1 VIVSRT
7 ARLFIITVLLTVTFI
22 FISSAAHAKKRINKI
37 ATRKVGANIY
47 KGTIKTTFGFSDI
60 FNNKIIKKIKSG
72 LPTRIVLQIIIKNSN
87 NKTVGYFAQTTSVVY
102 DLWEDNYVI
111 TIKHPAGMRSARVK
125 NLKSVKKIIGVL
137 SHTVISSKLPKGR
150 YRLNVQIEANPVSEK
165 MIKNIQK
172 WMSKPS
178 GSMSGTN
185 TTTNYFGSFVGYF
198 VDRNI
203 GKADKTILFVSQWI
217 KL

>member
-1 VIVSRT
+1 MIIHRT
-7 ARLFIITVLLTVTFI
+7 ARLTATAIILAVTLI
-22 FISSAAHAKKRINKI
+22 FISSSAYAKKRVKKI
-37 ATRKVGANIY
+37 PTRKVGAHIY
-47 KGTIKTTFGFSDI
+47 KRTIETTFGFSDI

-72 LPTRIVLQIIIKNSN
+72 LPARMVIQIIIKNNN
-87 NKTVGYFAQTTSVVY
+87 NKTVGYFAQTTNVVY

-125 NLKSVKKIIGVL
+125 DLKSVKKIIGVL
-137 SHTVISSKLPKGR
+137 SHTVISPQLPKGR

-165 MIKNIQK
+165 IIKNIQK
-172 WMSKPS
+172 WISKPS
-178 GSMSGTN
+178 GSMGSTN
-185 TTTNYFGSFVGYF
+185 TSTNYFGSFVGYF